1 MKMAVQVWLYVLL
14 LVYACNGTDR
24 FSPRKCQEI
33 TIPMCKGIG
42 YNETYMP
49 NQFNHDNQ
57 EEAGME
63 VHQFW
68 PLVEIQCSPDLQF
81 FLCSIYTP
89 ICVDNY
95 QKPLPACRSVCE
107 RAKSGCAPL
116 MRQYG
121 FVWPERMRCEDLP
134 EFGDRQELCMDFNT
148 TTSHTTTK
156 KPVLLR
162 RPGGSN
168 PSKPVLPPS
177 PVHPLNPIRPINPT
191 KPSQAPAGMCQTVPA
206 CNKICVKYC
215 CMVK

>member
-1 MKMAVQVWLYVLL
+1 MAKKTVLL
-14 LVYACNGTDR
+14 LSIFILPITLEGSDR
-24 FSPRKCQEI
+24 FSPRQCEEI

-57 EEAGME
+57 EEAGLE

-68 PLVEIQCSPDLQF
+68 PLVEIQCSADLQF

-95 QKPLPACRSVCE
+95 QKNLPACRSVCE

-116 MRQYG
+116 MQQYG

-134 EFGDRQELCMDFNT
+134 EYGDSENLCMDFNSSSTQT
-148 TTSHTTTK
+148 TE
-156 KPVLLR
+156 KPLVSLPPSL
-162 RPGGSN
+162 PGKPDA
-168 PSKPVLPPS
+168 PSKPGGIASDLFPGILILSKLLVSL
-177 PVHPLNPIRPINPT
+177 
-191 KPSQAPAGMCQTVPA
+191 
-206 CNKICVKYC
+206 
-215 CMVK
+215 